1 MSDWLNR
8 DPGLRLQ
15 IVREWKRRGRV
26 GGRAGGAAAAASSGV
41 EMPVSD
47 GVVLKEGEIGLE
59 VMSPVLIGFW
69 DGVGLDRGGEG
80 IDIDVGAQGKSGT
93 DIQQDTF
100 GFSARA
106 ARIKERLEMLLAD
119 QEKRGRGSKETC

>member
-1 MSDWLNR
+1 
-8 DPGLRLQ
+8 
-15 IVREWKRRGRV
+15 
-26 GGRAGGAAAAASSGV
+26 
-41 EMPVSD
+41 
-47 GVVLKEGEIGLE
+47 
-59 VMSPVLIGFW
+59 
-69 DGVGLDRGGEG
+69 
-80 IDIDVGAQGKSGT
+80 VGAQGKSGT